1 MSFKDKNA
9 FIVLCF
15 LPKLDIK
22 MNTKNTLLIAE
33 DEPELAAFLMEEL
46 VDLGFSVIIARDGQ
60 EMLDH
65 ALNNPD
71 IAAILSDI
79 NMPIMSGLEVL
90 KEIRQ
95 QGLETP
101 VVFLTGDADK
111 EKVIEA
117 LRFGA
122 LEFLEKPITISKLA
136 KILTE
141 AMELGI
147 ELKRVDDE
155 LSILAK
161 QYAEKFGMDESE
173 MNQFKALQKP
183 ILLMKLKCSLANR
196 GRKP

>member
-1 MSFKDKNA
+1 
-9 FIVLCF
+9 
-15 LPKLDIK
+15 